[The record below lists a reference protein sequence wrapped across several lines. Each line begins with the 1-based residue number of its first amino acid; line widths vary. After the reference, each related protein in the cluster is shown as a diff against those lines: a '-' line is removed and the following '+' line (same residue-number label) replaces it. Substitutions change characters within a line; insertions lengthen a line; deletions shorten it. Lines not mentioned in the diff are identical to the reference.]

1 MLKKTLW
8 LLMAICIVLF
18 GFWGWDKL
26 FAPPAPIKQTQF
38 LMDTIIEITA
48 YGDNAALAE
57 NQAFTEVQRLHKIF
71 DRFDKN
77 SEVSLINSNAAIKPV
92 IVSKDLILCI
102 KRSAEL
108 SAKLDNAFDLTIG
121 PLTELWG
128 IGHKVD
134 FVPSASQISQLLPLV
149 DYREIVIDEQQLT
162 VFLKKKAM
170 KLDFGGVAKG
180 YACDRIIDIL
190 KNNGITS
197 ALVNAGGDVRVIGN
211 RVDGKP
217 WRIGIQDPRRPEKM
231 LGSLALEGWDTMET
245 SGDYQRY
252 IEVNGIRYSH
262 ILDPKTGEQPRAL
275 TAVTVIG
282 GNSLDCDIL
291 STALY
296 IVGVKSGKKL
306 LKQFPGVEA
315 VFSTKDGQVI
325 LTDGLN
331 GKFQP
336 ERE

>member
-1 MLKKTLW
+1 MLKKMFW
-8 LLMAICIVLF
+8 LLMALGIIFL
-18 GFWGWDKL
+18 GFWVWDKL
-26 FAPPAPIKQTQF
+26 FAPPVPIKQTQF
-38 LMDTIIEITA
+38 LLDTIIEITA
-48 YGDNAALAE
+48 YGANAERAE
-57 NQAFTEVQRLHKIF
+57 NQAFNEIQRLHKIF

-77 SEVSLINSNAAIKPV
+77 SEVSLINANAGVKPV
-92 IVSKDLILCI
+92 NVSQDLIVCI
-102 KRSAEL
+102 KRSSEL

-121 PLTELWG
+121 PLSELWG

-134 FVPSASQISQLLPLV
+134 FVPSATEIGALLPLV
-149 DYREIVIDEQQLT
+149 DYRDIVVDEQRQT

-180 YACDRIIDIL
+180 YACDKIIETL
-190 KNNGITS
+190 KSNGVTS
-197 ALVNAGGDVRVIGN
+197 ALVNAGGDVRVVGN
-211 RVDGKP
+211 RLDGKP
-217 WRIGIQDPRRPEKM
+217 WRIGIQDPRHAEKM

-262 ILDPKTGEQPRAL
+262 IINPKTGIQPRAL
-275 TAVTVIG
+275 MAVTVVG
-282 GNSLDCDIL
+282 ANSLDCDIL

-296 IVGVKSGKKL
+296 IVGVEEGKKL
-306 LKQFPGVEA
+306 LKQFTGVEA
-315 VFSTKDGQVI
+315 VFSTTDGQVI
-325 LTDGLN
+325 LTDGLI